1 MHQMEFY
8 KPIIFNISKCL
19 KGKIYYYFRRCLIFF
34 SVEASTTPE
43 VCKNEVF
50 YIQTITDSDDTKRP
64 PLF

>member
-1 MHQMEFY
+1 MPNF
-8 KPIIFNISKCL
+8 I
-19 KGKIYYYFRRCLIFF
+19 
-34 SVEASTTPE
+34 SVEVSTTPE